1 MSVTQFVIPLWADL
15 SAVAIAAMGGAIF
28 AARDDDERLDLFG
41 VGLVGTATALGGA
54 FLRDTLL
61 NVPPAVLSNNWY
73 LPVAAA
79 AALAGMALE
88 RLIKRLDLVWALLDA
103 LTIGL
108 YAAIG
113 MTKSLGAGLPLLPA
127 SFVGCAAAV
136 GGSAL
141 RDILLGAQV
150 AMLRVGSL
158 YAIAAAAGTI
168 ALAIAIGLGANV
180 AVSASICVAVTAI
193 VRMGS
198 LRYGWSLPAQR
209 AWEFQRRR
217 KRP

>member
-1 MSVTQFVIPLWADL
+1 MSVTQFTIPLGVDL
-15 SAVAIAAMGGAIF
+15 SAVAIAAMGSAIY

-54 FLRDTLL
+54 FLRDILL
-61 NVPPAVLSNNWY
+61 DVPPAVLSNNWY

-79 AALAGMALE
+79 AALVGMGLE
-88 RLIKRLDLVWALLDA
+88 RLIKRLDVVWAVLDA

-113 MTKSLGAGLPLLPA
+113 TTKALGAGLPVLPA
-127 SFVGCAAAV
+127 TFVGCAAAV
-136 GGSAL
+136 GGSAI
-141 RDILLGAQV
+141 RDVLLGAPV

-158 YAIAAAAGTI
+158 YAIAAAAGTV
-168 ALAIAIGLGANV
+168 ALAVAIGLGATV
-180 AVSASICVAVTAI
+180 AVSAVICVVVTAA
-193 VRMGS
+193 VRTGS

-209 AWEFQRRR
+209 AWDLQRRR

>member
-1 MSVTQFVIPLWADL
+1 MSVTQFTIPLWTDL
-15 SAVAIAAMGGAIF
+15 TAVAIAAVGGAIF
-28 AARDDDERLDLFG
+28 TSRIDNDRLDLLG

-61 NVPPAVLSNNWY
+61 DVPPAVLSNNWY

-88 RLIKRLDLVWALLDA
+88 RLIARLDFVWALLDA

-113 MTKSLGAGLPLLPA
+113 MTKSLVAGLPMLPA
-127 SFVGCAAAV
+127 IFVGCAAAV
-136 GGSAL
+136 GGSAI
-141 RDILLGAQV
+141 RDVLLGVPV

-158 YAIAAAAGTI
+158 YAIAAAAGTV
-168 ALAIAIGLGANV
+168 ALAIATGLGASV
-180 AVSASICVAVTAI
+180 AVSAAICVAVTTT
-193 VRMGS
+193 VRIGS
-198 LRYGWSLPAQR
+198 VRYGWSLPAQR
-209 AWEFQRRR
+209 AWEFQRR
-217 KRP
+217 KRR